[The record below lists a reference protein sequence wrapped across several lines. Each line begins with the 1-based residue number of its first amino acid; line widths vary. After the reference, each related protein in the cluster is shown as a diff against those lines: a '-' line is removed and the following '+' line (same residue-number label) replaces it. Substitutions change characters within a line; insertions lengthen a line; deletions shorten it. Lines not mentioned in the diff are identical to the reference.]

1 MIFRLTCNFKK
12 NSFNKKKSAQL
23 TDFWNLQ
30 KLNQSRNP
38 DSFTLFGI

>member
-12 NSFNKKKSAQL
+12 NSSKKKCAQL

-38 DSFTLFGI
+38 DSLTLFGI